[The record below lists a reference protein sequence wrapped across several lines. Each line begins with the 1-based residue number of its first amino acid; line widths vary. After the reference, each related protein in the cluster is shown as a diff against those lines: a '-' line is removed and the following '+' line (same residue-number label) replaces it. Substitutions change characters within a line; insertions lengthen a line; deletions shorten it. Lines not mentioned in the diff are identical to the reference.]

1 MFADIVIEFE
11 NVTKYSLLQYF
22 KDYRDFMQNDFS
34 YISDYYAGN
43 TESVDS
49 SHISIMKS
57 LIERSKTLIQQFI
70 NFQNK
75 LSNCGFWELQEYCQ
89 DLSDVL
95 DKITNLP
102 RYNRTSLSVRGYQPY
117 IKAVGEI
124 GGMKTIQDLAQ
135 DINSS
140 DINETNLI
148 LENDLSETDWE
159 IDKLSTINALVNNQ
173 KDVVVETIIEEPS
186 GNKVYGK
193 DISRKISIIDN
204 DLNIEKYEDNV
215 SQKCDILLELNK
227 GDIPE
232 LPNFGKNLSPG
243 TNVSNYNLVELIKDV
258 QSVFNEDDLFDS
270 VEISEIGFNEG
281 SINVSC
287 TIKTKYSYSTDKII
301 KIW

>member
-11 NVTKYSLLQYF
+11 NVTKYSLLKYF

-301 KIW
+301 KI

>member
-301 KIW
+301 KI